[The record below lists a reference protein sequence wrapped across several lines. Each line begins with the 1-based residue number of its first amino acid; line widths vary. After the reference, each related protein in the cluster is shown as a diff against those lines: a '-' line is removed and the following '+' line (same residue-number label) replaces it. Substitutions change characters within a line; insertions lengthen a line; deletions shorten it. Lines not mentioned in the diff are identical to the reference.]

1 MPYNNEVGIPVWKLN
16 FLHFYNFRVAYVH
29 VSNKKKTKTKYNLTH
44 DLRNK
49 RNCSRPIPLK
59 KSHTPKHIFLYS
71 KTFIGNKN
79 DSVYGKTNF
88 SSCG

>member
-16 FLHFYNFRVAYVH
+16 ILRFYNFRVAYVH
-29 VSNKKKTKTKYNLTH
+29 ASNLTH

-49 RNCSRPIPLK
+49 RNFSRPIPLI
-59 KSHTPKHIFLYS
+59 KSHTPKHIFYYS
-71 KTFIGNKN
+71 KTFIGHENG
-79 DSVYGKTNF
+79 SVYGKTNF